1 MHRDSKGSEP
11 HACKG
16 EGASV
21 TTELNRLLQLTNHEL
36 IEEAETMIVNLRTM
50 PKMQAMLTALVCRL
64 RQYGR

>member
-1 MHRDSKGSEP
+1 M
-11 HACKG
+11 
-16 EGASV
+16 